1 MRPAIRLLFVILL
14 ALGTARAQEEALP
27 GAPEFAGALAQY
39 AAYIL
44 PEAKR
49 AEADEINRALRQAQ
63 NDNKRA
69 TNDAEKQAATE

>member
-49 AEADEINRALRQAQ
+49 GRISAR
-63 NDNKRA
+63 
-69 TNDAEKQAATE
+69 